1 VRLLAIFLVALFA
14 AGFVAPARAQAA
26 EHKNLVVVVRF
37 SDDATEPYNATYGYN
52 SYYTC
57 WQQFKSWFSPTNIP
71 YFDNGTTSLSSYMST
86 ISNGAYSVASYF
98 PQSSASYTDTNP
110 DNTNTDKTVSGK
122 IVSYI
127 TLPHD
132 KSYYESAGD
141 LQLVEDAAAIFNA
154 NAAWTAGSSSWGS
167 NGTLENLE
175 LVVQV
180 AEEPAT
186 SDALLWPHKSNASGA
201 ASFGGMKVYE
211 YNMVNSKAVG
221 DLGTAKHEYL
231 HSAGLGDLY
240 RVGDTSDAAG
250 PVGVWDIM
258 GSAAGQFPLAQSLVD
273 IGFEDAS
280 AIKTISA
287 TGTTSV
293 TLHAHY
299 STTDDG
305 QAVKVYSPYSADE
318 YFVFEYRKKDPDSLA
333 PDRMMPSS
341 GLIVYRVND
350 AVDRDVN
357 GHRTNRN
364 NENGYYED
372 ALYVFRPGETGI
384 HDSAGNL
391 QMAALNDGSATYSYL
406 GNVANARTTFGSA
419 DMTKTITDGAIV
431 DSSDKNSGIVVTVTA
446 QTDNSITFDLAIPDY
461 TALSLWD
468 SVGTTA
474 SATQADCV
482 STAADA
488 AGNIYQSFVD
498 TNDNT
503 GTQKICV
510 RSWNGTSWTSLG
522 FVATGALGHAQ
533 LQYVNSTLYCCYSYF
548 PGSGNAYR
556 IAKWTGATWTQVASV
571 STGGSNTNAPA
582 SAVIG
587 NTLYALVDKDS
598 QNLQLYKLTS
608 TSLSAVGGTLG
619 VGYVTEA
626 KLGSVN
632 GSPAVVCGDVGT
644 SFSAKT
650 GENVYVYDGS
660 TWSRKFSETKGTA
673 GNLATASIGT
683 SLLTFVAYDSGMTPQ
698 LRLVA
703 SNGTVMSYEF
713 TAAGTNISDA
723 AMFVSGSY
731 AYLTTVDGN
740 GLVVTWYAPASDLS
754 TWKQLGEATM
764 SNGSTGPESLSSFAS
779 GTKAYVGAISSNL
792 TSISLLSHDLFATAK
807 TSTSI
812 SLAQTWKATYT
823 GSAIAYG
830 GAVAVTGTDGKTV
843 TSPAVTFSY
852 SSTQGGTYDKTAPKN
867 AGEWWVKA
875 SYAGNDSYAASE
887 TPTGTAFTIE
897 AATPTITLASKTI
910 AHTGSAIT
918 LDAPTVTGVTGG
930 SNPSGTVTTT
940 YYTDSTCTTKTTA
953 ANSGAASDGAAP
965 VNVGT
970 YYAKAAIAADGNYA
984 AATSNAARLDIT
996 AGVPAAPSDLTL
1008 KAGNAQVA
1016 LSWTVPSDTGGSEV
1030 TSYEIYRKSGS
1041 GDYTKVGTTTAAT
1054 ASYTDS
1060 GLVNG
1065 TVYSYCVKA
1074 VNANGAGAA
1083 SASADARPNSPTTTT
1098 LASGWSTTYT
1108 GSPIAYGG
1116 DATVRDS
1123 SDVAIA
1129 EAAVTYSYSS
1139 SKDGTFSGTAP
1150 TEAGTWWVRGA
1161 YGGSGTY
1168 ASSTSDAVSFVIKA
1182 TATVE
1187 VAHGWSSTY
1196 TGSAIAFGGS
1206 VTVRDYAGGT
1216 VAGAETTLS
1225 YGDSASGTFSST
1237 PPTNAGTHYVRATY
1251 AGDAGHVPAE
1261 SATTSFEIARADIS
1275 AASLLGLSGPF
1286 AYTGSEVKATPTVKM
1301 GTSTLKLGTD
1311 YALSYA
1317 NDMNAGTATV
1327 TATGRGNYTGAKSAS
1342 YAIAKAATTTALAA
1356 GWKTTYTGSPIAYG
1370 GKATVTSAGTAL
1382 SGAKVSYAYSRS
1394 AVGPFAST
1402 PPSGSGTW
1410 YVRGTYAGDANHA
1423 ASASAAVAFLVVSPY
1438 RADVLGA
1445 GSGKAFTIRT
1455 RRAADRLVDISGRSL
1470 ANGGNAQMWHG
1481 NETPAQRFY
1490 VSFTKVEGSLGY
1502 YTVRNVCSG
1511 KVLDVAG
1518 GSSRSGANVQQW
1530 DSNGTKAQQWAAAD
1544 ADGDGYFTLTNVGS
1558 GKVLDIAGNS
1568 AADGA
1573 NLQQCDA
1580 NGTSAQDFR
1589 LDACELS
1596 GIGTGTS
1603 HVFAI
1608 HNVRNSSRVVDVRG
1622 NSSANGANVWLYDDN
1637 GTPAQRFWLSYDAK
1651 TGYYTIHNKG
1661 NGKVI
1666 DVAGAAVAN
1675 GSNIQQYSSNGTD
1688 AQHWSIKKN
1697 ANGSY
1702 TLYCAC
1708 NGRCFD
1714 VQGARTDNGTNIWCW
1729 DANGTSAQQW
1739 TFQAA

>member
-1 VRLLAIFLVALFA
+1 MTPSHTHRPRTLVRLLAIFLVALFA
-14 AGFVAPARAQAA
+14 AGFAVPAKAQAA
-26 EHKNLVVVVRF
+26 TEHKNLVVVVRF

-52 SYYTC
+52 SYYTY

-71 YFDNGTTSLSSYMST
+71 YFDEGTTSLSSYMST
-86 ISNGAYSVASYF
+86 ISNGSYSVTSYF
-98 PQSSASYTDTNP
+98 PQSSASYTDANP

-122 IVSYI
+122 TVSYI

-141 LQLVEDAAAIFNA
+141 LQLVEDAAVIFNA
-154 NAAWTAGSSSWGS
+154 NDAWAAGGSSWGS

-180 AEEPAT
+180 TEEPST
-186 SDALLWPHKSNASGA
+186 SDTLLWPHKSNASGA
-201 ASFGGMKVYE
+201 TSFGGMGVYE
-211 YNMVNSKAVG
+211 YNLVNSKSVG
-221 DLGTAKHEYL
+221 DIGTAKHEYL

-240 RVGDTSDAAG
+240 RVGDTSGAAG

-258 GSAAGQFPLAQSLVD
+258 GSAAGQFPLVQSLVD

-293 TLHAHY
+293 TLHTHY
-299 STTDDG
+299 STAGDG

-318 YFVFEYRKKDPDSLA
+318 YFVFEYRQKDSETLA
-333 PDRMMPSS
+333 PDRLVPSS

-372 ALYVFRPGETGI
+372 AIYVFRPGETGI

-406 GNVANARTTFGSA
+406 GNVANARTTFGST

-446 QTDNSITFDLAIPDY
+446 QTDDSITFDLAIPDY

-468 SVGTTA
+468 SVGTAA
-474 SATQADCV
+474 STTQANCV
-482 STAADA
+482 STAVDN
-488 AGNIYQSFVD
+488 AGGIYQAYLDSGS
-498 TNDNT
+498 TST
-503 GTQKICV
+503 IKA
-510 RSWNGTSWTSLG
+510 RKWNGTSWTSLG
-522 FVATGALGHAQ
+522 TVATGSVDHAQ
-533 LQYVNSTLYCCYSYF
+533 LQCVGSTLYCAYSDF
-548 PGSGNAYR
+548 GSSPAYV
-556 IAKWTGATWTQVASV
+556 IKKWGGGTTWTQVASV
-571 STGGSNTNAPA
+571 STGDSYANAPTT
-582 SAVIG
+582 AVIG
-587 NTLYALVDKDS
+587 STLYVLVDKNS
-598 QNLQLYKLTS
+598 ANLQLYKLS
-608 TSLSAVGGTLG
+608 GTSLSAVGSTLG

-632 GSPAVVCGDVGT
+632 GSPAVICGDVGT

-650 GENVYVYDGS
+650 GENIYVYDGS
-660 TWSRKFSETKGTA
+660 TWSKKFSETAGVA

-683 SLLTFVAYDSGMTPQ
+683 SLLTFVAYDSGTTPQ

-703 SNGTVMSYEF
+703 SSGTVTSYDF
-713 TAAGTNISDA
+713 TAAGTNVQDA
-723 AMFVSGSY
+723 SMFVSESY

-740 GLVVTWYAPASDLS
+740 GLVVTWYAPTSDLS

-764 SNGSTGPESLSSFAS
+764 SNGSTSRESLSSFAS
-779 GTKAYVGAISSNL
+779 GTKAYVGAISSSY
-792 TSISLLSHDLFATAK
+792 TSVSLLSHDLYVPGKTA
-807 TSTSI
+807 TSI
-812 SLAQTWKATYT
+812 ALASNWKATYT

-830 GAVAVTGTDGKTV
+830 GAIAVTGTDGKTV
-843 TSPAVTFSY
+843 TSPAVTLSY
-852 SSTQGGTYDKTAPKN
+852 SSTQNGTYGTTAPTD

-875 SYAGNDSYAASE
+875 SYAGNETYATSE
-887 TPTGTAFTIE
+887 TPTGTSFTIE
-897 AATPTITLASKTI
+897 AAAPMITLADKTVS
-910 AHTGSAIT
+910 HTGSAIS
-918 LDAPTVTGVTGG
+918 LDTPTVTGVSAGDIPTGA
-930 SNPSGTVTTT
+930 VTTT
-940 YYTDSTCTTKTTA
+940 YYTDSTCTTKTTT
-953 ANSGAASDGAAP
+953 ANSDAASEGAAP

-970 YYAKAAIAADGNYA
+970 YYAKAAIAASGNYA
-984 AATSNAARLDIT
+984 AATSDAARLDIT

-1008 KAGNAQVA
+1008 KAGDAQVA
-1016 LSWTVPSDTGGSEV
+1016 LSWTAPSDTGGSEV

-1041 GDYTKVGTTTAAT
+1041 GDYAKVGTTTAAT

-1060 GLVNG
+1060 GLANG

-1116 DATVRDS
+1116 GATVRDS

-1139 SKDGTFSGTAP
+1139 SKDGAFSGTAP
-1150 TEAGTWWVRGA
+1150 TEAGTWWVRGV

-1182 TATVE
+1182 TTTVE
-1187 VAHGWSSTY
+1187 VAPDWSSTY

-1216 VAGAETTLS
+1216 VAGAKTTLS

-1237 PPTNAGTHYVRATY
+1237 PPTNAGAHYVRATY
-1251 AGDAGHVPAE
+1251 AGDASHAPAE
-1261 SATTSFEIARADIS
+1261 STATSFEIARANIS

-1311 YALSYA
+1311 YTLSYA
-1317 NDMNAGTATV
+1317 NDVNAGTATV

-1342 YAIAKAATTTALAA
+1342 YVIAKAATTTALAT
-1356 GWKTTYTGSPIAYG
+1356 GWKTAYTGSAIAYG

-1394 AVGPFAST
+1394 SVGPFAST
-1402 PPSGSGTW
+1402 SPSGSGTW

-1423 ASASAAVAFLVVSPY
+1423 ASKSVAVAFSVVSPY
-1438 RADVLGA
+1438 RTDVLGA
-1445 GSGKAFTIRT
+1445 GSGKAYAIRT
-1455 RRAADRLVDISGRSL
+1455 KLAADRLVDISGRSL

-1518 GSSRSGANVQQW
+1518 GSSRAGANVQQY
-1530 DSNGTKAQQWAAAD
+1530 SGNGTKAQQWVAAPSPSD
-1544 ADGDGYFTLTNVGS
+1544 SSYFVLTNVGS
-1558 GKVLDIAGNS
+1558 GLVLDIA
-1568 AADGA
+1568 
-1573 NLQQCDA
+1573 
-1580 NGTSAQDFR
+1580 
-1589 LDACELS
+1589 
-1596 GIGTGTS
+1596 
-1603 HVFAI
+1603 
-1608 HNVRNSSRVVDVRG
+1608 G
-1622 NSSANGANVWLYDDN
+1622 NSSANGANL
-1637 GTPAQRFWLSYDAK
+1637 
-1651 TGYYTIHNKG
+1651 
-1661 NGKVI
+1661 
-1666 DVAGAAVAN
+1666 
-1675 GSNIQQYSSNGTD
+1675 
-1688 AQHWSIKKN
+1688 
-1697 ANGSY
+1697 
-1702 TLYCAC
+1702 
-1708 NGRCFD
+1708 
-1714 VQGARTDNGTNIWCW
+1714 
-1729 DANGTSAQQW
+1729 QQW
-1739 TFQAA
+1739 G